1 MTAAVIG
8 IAIAVVMAAFAVG
21 IFYITHIERRAR
33 KNIERK
39 NAEILEHERQMAGSV
54 TDANA
59 KKEELQ
65 SGDNRADFDVGI
77 DVLHEYAKKKR

>member
-1 MTAAVIG
+1 MTGTIIS
-8 IAIAVVMAAFAVG
+8 IAIVVVMAAFAG
-21 IFYITHIERRAR
+21 GAFYVAHIERRAR
-33 KNIERK
+33 KNIEQK
-39 NAEILEHERQMAGSV
+39 NAEILEHEREMANSI

-65 SGDNRADFDVGI
+65 SGNNRADFDASV

>member
-8 IAIAVVMAAFAVG
+8 IAAAVVMAAFAVG
-21 IFYITHIERRAR
+21 AFYIAHIERRAR
-33 KNIERK
+33 KNLERK
-39 NAEILEHERQMAGSV
+39 NAEILEHERKMAESV

-59 KKEELQ
+59 KKEKLQ
-65 SGDNRADFDVGI
+65 SGNNRVDFDAGI

>member
-8 IAIAVVMAAFAVG
+8 IAAAVVMAVFAVG
-21 IFYITHIERRAR
+21 AFYIAHIERRAR
-33 KNIERK
+33 KNIERE
-39 NAEILEHERQMAGSV
+39 NAEILEHEREMAESIA
-54 TDANA
+54 DANA

>member
-8 IAIAVVMAAFAVG
+8 IAAAVVMAAFAVG
-21 IFYITHIERRAR
+21 AFYIAHIERRAR

-39 NAEILEHERQMAGSV
+39 NAEILEHEREMAESIA
-54 TDANA
+54 DANA

-65 SGDNRADFDVGI
+65 SGDSRVDFDGGI
-77 DVLHEYAKKKR
+77 GVLHEYAQKRR

>member
-8 IAIAVVMAAFAVG
+8 IAAAVVMVAFAVG
-21 IFYITHIERRAR
+21 AFYIAHIERRAR

-39 NAEILEHERQMAGSV
+39 NTEILEHEKQMAESIA
-54 TDANA
+54 DANA

-65 SGDNRADFDVGI
+65 SGNNRVDFDAGI
-77 DVLHEYAKKKR
+77 DVLHEYAKSKR

>member
-8 IAIAVVMAAFAVG
+8 IAAAVVMAAFAG
-21 IFYITHIERRAR
+21 SAFYLVHIERRAR

-39 NAEILEHERQMAGSV
+39 NAEILEHEKQMAESI

-65 SGDNRADFDVGI
+65 SGDNRVDFDAGI